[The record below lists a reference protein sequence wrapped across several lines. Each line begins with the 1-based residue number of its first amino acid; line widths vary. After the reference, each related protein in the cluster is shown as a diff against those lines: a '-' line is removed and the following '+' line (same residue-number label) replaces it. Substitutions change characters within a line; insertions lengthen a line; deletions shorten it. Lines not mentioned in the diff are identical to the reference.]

1 MSEQTNKIY
10 ISQKDGF
17 LKKITQEEFDKINI
31 NYFRTKSHD
40 DNIFMVNEDTK
51 NIIPYIKDILNRKH
65 KFIEI
70 LYLKVIFWFLVLI
83 MLLNSINVYYTIK
96 AQRTTEQSNWALQ
109 NINWNIDGINKTIKI
124 NKPL

>member
-1 MSEQTNKIY
+1 MDTTNKIF

-17 LKKITQEEFDKINI
+17 LRQLTEEEYWKINI
-31 NYFRTKSHD
+31 NYFRTRSHD
-40 DNIFMVNEDTK
+40 NTINLVNEDTK

-83 MLLNSINVYYTIK
+83 IVMTSINVYYIIK
-96 AQRTTEQSNWALQ
+96 AQRATEQNNWALQ